1 MRRKNDILWKGMMEE
16 IFDDL
21 LRFLFPGIDQIVD
34 IDKGFSFLD
43 KELSEIYP
51 EPGKEADTKFVD
63 KLVKVH
69 RLDGTVEWFLVHLE
83 VQGYPDKQFAERMF
97 QYYYRIL
104 DRYRKPVTALA
115 IFTGRNGKKMPGCYT
130 YTFLGTSLVYKYN
143 VCYITDY
150 SDETLMNSANPFA
163 LVVLAAKM
171 ALTSQ
176 ATSDQLL
183 MDKKLLIARLLYRN
197 GIFSKRKIMAVLGFL
212 SNYVLF
218 KDPQT
223 NCIFEE
229 QLDHIT
235 GKTNPMGIIEQLAE
249 MRAEEIAEKIAEKM
263 AEKIAEKKAE
273 KKAEEKVF
281 EERETFAKRLLAD
294 TSFSS
299 EKIASLAGVPLATVE
314 KIRTGR

>member
-1 MRRKNDILWKGMMEE
+1 
-16 IFDDL
+16 
-21 LRFLFPGIDQIVD
+21 
-34 IDKGFSFLD
+34 
-43 KELSEIYP
+43 
-51 EPGKEADTKFVD
+51 
-63 KLVKVH
+63 
-69 RLDGTVEWFLVHLE
+69 
-83 VQGYPDKQFAERMF
+83 
-97 QYYYRIL
+97 
-104 DRYRKPVTALA
+104 
-115 IFTGRNGKKMPGCYT
+115 
-130 YTFLGTSLVYKYN
+130 
-143 VCYITDY
+143 
-150 SDETLMNSANPFA
+150 
-163 LVVLAAKM
+163 
-171 ALTSQ
+171 
-176 ATSDQLL
+176 
-183 MDKKLLIARLLYRN
+183 
-197 GIFSKRKIMAVLGFL
+197 MAVLGFL

>member
-1 MRRKNDILWKGMMEE
+1 MRRKNDILWKGMTEE

-21 LRFLFPGIDQIVD
+21 LLFLFPGIDQIVD
-34 IDKGFSFLD
+34 MGRGFNFLD
-43 KELSEIYP
+43 KELAEIYP
-51 EPGKEADTKFVD
+51 EPDKEADTRFVD

-69 RLDGTVEWFLVHLE
+69 CLDGTVEWFLVHLE
-83 VQGYPDKQFAERMF
+83 VQDYPDKQFAERMF

-115 IFTGRNGKKMPGCYT
+115 IFTGRNGKKMPECYT
-130 YTFLGTSLVYKYN
+130 HKFLGTSLVYKYN
-143 VCYITDY
+143 VCCITDY
-150 SDETLMNSANPFA
+150 SDETLMNSDNPFA

-171 ALTSQ
+171 ALTSRT
-176 ATSDQLL
+176 TSDQLL
-183 MDKKLLIARLLYRN
+183 MDKKLLIVRLLYRK
-197 GIFSKRKIMAVLGFL
+197 GIFSKKKIMAVLGFL

-249 MRAEEIAEKIAEKM
+249 MRAEEIAEKIAEK
-263 AEKIAEKKAE
+263 KAE

-281 EERETFAKRLLAD
+281 EERETFVKRLLAD
-294 TSFSS
+294 TSFSP
-299 EKIASLAGVPLATVE
+299 EKIASLAGVTLTTVE
-314 KIRTGR
+314 KIRTGC